1 MKDDIKK
8 SVTKVM
14 MVFLFC
20 LIALI
25 TYIAYFQAFKAP
37 DIAAKPGNQ
46 RAWAVRNRVL
56 RGTIYDRNNN
66 VIAKSVREKNNVQK
80 RVYPDGAVFAAPIG
94 FMDSRFGGSGLEAA
108 YDKQL
113 TTTSNMT
120 ASFKKLIDDPS
131 IANLKEAFFDRKDD
145 KDRQGNSVVTT
156 LDSKLQKV
164 AYNALGNDRGA
175 VVALDPKTGNVLAMV
190 SKPTYNPNNL
200 AEEMKKANSG
210 DLEHSILLNR
220 AIQGQ
225 YPPGSTFKVVTT
237 ASALD
242 NIPGVQNK
250 TFTDNGV
257 LKFEGGGKE
266 LHNSGDAS
274 YGSLDLKKAFVVSS
288 NVVYGTLAMD
298 LGNDKLMKTAERFG
312 FNEQIPANGFTI
324 GKSTFPK
331 LTYSGDI
338 ARSGIGQSTI
348 IVNPMQMALVASAVA
363 NNGVIMQP
371 NLVSKVVDKDG
382 TTIEVEKP
390 KEYQR
395 AMSEDDAATIKSYMK
410 ALVDKNIQSGTW
422 SYLQGTGTAGKTGT
436 ADHNLPNGQPAPP
449 HSWFI
454 CFAPADNPKIA
465 VAVVVEDG
473 GYGAKK
479 AASVAGKVINAEL
492 NK

>member
-14 MVFLFC
+14 IVFLFC

-56 RGTIYDRNNN
+56 RGTIYDRNND

-80 RVYPDGAVFAAPIG
+80 RVYPEGAVYAAPIG
-94 FMDSRFGGSGLEAA
+94 FMDSRFGGTGLEAA

-131 IANLKEAFFDRKDD
+131 IANLKAAFFDRKDD

-156 LDSKLQKV
+156 LDNKLQKV
-164 AYNALGNDRGA
+164 AYNALGDDRGA

-190 SKPTYNPNNL
+190 SKPSFNPNNL
-200 AEEMKKANSG
+200 AEEMKKANAG
-210 DLEHSILLNR
+210 DAEHSPLLNR

-242 NIPGVQNK
+242 NIPGVQDK

-298 LGNDKLMKTAERFG
+298 LGNDKLMKTAEGFG
-312 FNEQIPANGFTI
+312 FNEQVPANGFI
-324 GKSTFPK
+324 IDKSTFPK

-338 ARSGIGQSTI
+338 ARSGIGQST
-348 IVNPMQMALVASAVA
+348 VSVTPMQME
-363 NNGVIMQP
+363 P
-371 NLVSKVVDKDG
+371 NLVSKVIDKDG

-465 VAVVVEDG
+465 VAVIGENG
-473 GYGAKK
+473 G
-479 AASVAGKVINAEL
+479 
-492 NK
+492 